1 MGSAT
6 KVNCEKKTEEKLKAS
21 EGIEA
26 LQTKIF
32 LTQALNGHYQLMEA
46 TMDCLF

>member
-6 KVNCEKKTEEKLKAS
+6 KVNCGIMTEAELKTSDAIEKLNTD
-21 EGIEA
+21 I
-26 LQTKIF
+26 

-46 TMDCLF
+46 IMDCLF